1 MIKYSWITDIHLDH
15 LRSEKQFIDFC
26 HNVVANEPTGIFITG
41 DISDAKNIVYHL
53 SAFEKIVQRPV
64 YYVLGNHDYYSGD
77 IESVRK
83 SMRELTNVSAYLKY
97 AQLTG
102 YHVLSPKTALVGH
115 DGWYDGLNGNANR
128 SRFMM
133 NDWIM
138 IRDYIQHSG
147 GQRFLAEGNIKDK
160 PGLIAFS
167 QKLAREGVIHVMN
180 GIKSAAKYHKNIVV
194 LTHFPPFPEA
204 HIYHGEIGD
213 SDAQPWFTSKL
224 MGDMLLQ
231 AASTYP
237 NIKFTV
243 LCGHTHGKADYSPSP
258 NLRVFVGKAEYGD
271 PTLAGLIDIE

>member
-167 QKLAREGVIHVMN
+167 QKLAREGTAL
-180 GIKSAAKYHKNIVV
+180 GIASNIDG
-194 LTHFPPFPEA
+194 LTAPDAIGKDYAVFFRPPAVEVTTAPLDQRFV
-204 HIYHGEIGD
+204 YGEFQLLNFWGD
-213 SDAQPWFTSKL
+213 
-224 MGDMLLQ
+224 
-231 AASTYP
+231 
-237 NIKFTV
+237 
-243 LCGHTHGKADYSPSP
+243 
-258 NLRVFVGKAEYGD
+258 D
-271 PTLAGLIDIE
+271 PTGTLYLNSAKLDRIDPDALP